1 MSKLHYLCLEPNRKT
16 NENQEIDVERFRTS
30 GTYHRFPYRRKP
42 LFSYALPRHIAQ
54 SRGLECAPSG
64 STNGNDRPN
73 RWQLGQTFRKPRNPR
88 IIYTSGTRSQSH
100 HGLFGRGNCAQS
112 HRVGPTECAC
122 SKEAWQNASS
132 KEAREST
139 FKRFLSALAQDIDV

>member
-88 IIYTSGTRSQSH
+88 IIYTSGDKVAKPSWTVRTRKLCAKPSSRTD
-100 HGLFGRGNCAQS
+100 RG
-112 HRVGPTECAC
+112 AC
-122 SKEAWQNASS
+122 SQGSPAECFGQGS
-132 KEAREST
+132 ERIDVQT
-139 FKRFLSALAQDIDV
+139 FLSALAQDIDV